1 MLRGEAERRVAVRR
15 GGSGSVSLDG
25 GEEESAVGVVAPI
38 VIAVVDLG
46 GEIFPGGS
54 GNVVIHGQGLHVAAQ
69 VGRGQYGQGIT
80 SLGSVAAGVDG
91 GIAGVREKRIALP
104 EPSGSDAGRHMQVFA
119 EVGASGE
126 IQVIRVIVR
135 VQARASRERVGA

>member
-54 GNVVIHGQGLHVAAQ
+54 GNVVIHGQGLHVATQ
-69 VGRGQYGQGIT
+69 IGFRQHGE
-80 SLGSVAAGVDG
+80 GSARLRSRAAGVNG
-91 GIAGVREKRIALP
+91 GG
-104 EPSGSDAGRHMQVFA
+104 SGGRGKSIPFP
-119 EVGASGE
+119 
-126 IQVIRVIVR
+126 RPP
-135 VQARASRERVGA
+135 